1 MNYSKKS
8 TSRKQKALKSRK
20 SKMGKKLGVVFL
32 KTLLV
37 LFIAVGVAGLCGG
50 IGIVKGVI
58 ENAPDITSAS
68 VLPRGYKSTVYDAD
82 GNKTAELI
90 AEGTNRTYVKLDN
103 IPKHVQEAF
112 IAIEDERFYDHNGI
126 DIQGMLR
133 AGVKFVTSGF
143 RTTQGASTITQQL
156 LKNNVFDFM
165 SEHGMLEKIERKL
178 QEQYLAVKLEDIM
191 SKDEILEI

>member
-90 AEGTNRTYVKLDN
+90 AEGSNRWL
-103 IPKHVQEAF
+103 
-112 IAIEDERFYDHNGI
+112 
-126 DIQGMLR
+126 L
-133 AGVKFVTSGF
+133 SGSSCK
-143 RTTQGASTITQQL
+143 ST
-156 LKNNVFDFM
+156 
-165 SEHGMLEKIERKL
+165 
-178 QEQYLAVKLEDIM
+178 
-191 SKDEILEI
+191 